1 MGKVLNFKDIKQR
14 NEPLTIRAKGK
25 KDKYA
30 ELVLY
35 GEIGEDMWGEGITA
49 KMVSDALKD
58 FGPIDQLDVR
68 INSMGGSVFEGVS
81 IYNRLKQSKAKV
93 TTYVDG
99 LAASIA
105 SIIAMA
111 GDEIVLSEGT
121 VMMIHSPMG
130 FTFGNQQD
138 HENTIEILD
147 TIEEEMIG
155 IYSRRTE
162 MSRSEIRKM
171 LKEETWMGAEEAIE
185 MGFGTTISE
194 DAQMVACSKEAL
206 KYFSKHFKNM
216 PKEKI
221 VTDKDIVKQRIASI
235 NNKIE
240 EFKSR

>member
-1 MGKVLNFKDIKQR
+1 MGKLLNFKDIKQR
-14 NEPLTIRAKGK
+14 NEPFTLKAKGK

-58 FGPIDQLDVR
+58 FGPIKSLDVR

-105 SIIAMA
+105 SVIAMA

-121 VMMIHSPMG
+121 IMMIHSPMG

-155 IYSRRTE
+155 IYARKTDLP
-162 MSRSEIRKM
+162 RSQIRKM
-171 LKEETWMGAEEAIE
+171 LKEETWMNSEEAIE
-185 MGFGTTISE
+185 MGFGTSVSE
-194 DAQMVACSKEAL
+194 DADMVACSKQAM

-216 PKEKI
+216 PKDKI
-221 VTDKDIVKQRIASI
+221 VTDKDIMRQRIDNI